1 MDPRVERSLRD
12 LPWAILMGLV
22 LGVLLRVSGLA
33 NHLGYSL
40 AICLIFAVVMWGGFD
55 LLQPWYEASDDPA
68 QPPAR
73 AASIAMLKISLLY
86 LALLALSWG
95 LVWLVTGLNLMAR
108 PTVAIIT
115 FLIGFAIT
123 NFMMAKHTLVHLVE
137 KERAL
142 AREAARASFLGLQ
155 AQLQPHTL
163 FNSLNTIAALIP
175 EDPAG
180 AEEATLRLSA
190 LLRRILAA
198 LEKPLWPLQEEF
210 SLLED
215 LLALESLRFE
225 GRLRT
230 TLHLEP
236 AMAERAVPPLLLL
249 PLVENSLKHGFRPK
263 VGACTLSVEA
273 ARGFVAVR
281 DDGAGRDREAP
292 DGVGLRTVKERLE
305 AHGGALR
312 WLEGGGGCAVE
323 VRLP

>member
-86 LALLALSWG
+86 LVLLALSWG
-95 LVWLVTGLNLMAR
+95 LVWLTTGLNLMAR
-108 PTVAIIT
+108 PTVGIIT

-142 AREAARASFLGLQ
+142 GREAARASFLGLQ

-215 LLALESLRFE
+215 LLALESLRFA

-230 TLHLEP
+230 TLRLEP
-236 AMAERAVPPLLLL
+236 AMVERAVPPLLLL

-263 VGACTLSVEA
+263 VGACTLSVDA
-273 ARGFVAVR
+273 AGGCVTVR
-281 DDGAGRDREAP
+281 DDGAGRDPVAP
-292 DGVGLRTVKERLE
+292 EGVGLRTVRERLE

-312 WLEGGGGCAVE
+312 WLDDGEGCGVE